1 MKDVRYALSAL
12 IKGALSALCFLLIA
26 AFVFRIFGIKTEFRW
41 TAGDSDKNI
50 ISVAGDGSGNT
61 DINIADKNIRI
72 KKSDIESF
80 ADRLAELLK

>member
-12 IKGALSALCFLLIA
+12 IKGALSALCFLLA
-26 AFVFRIFGIKTEFRW
+26 AAVVLWIFGIKTEFRW
-41 TAGDSDKNI
+41 TAGDPDKNI

-72 KKSDIESF
+72 KQSYIESF
-80 ADRLAELLK
+80 TDRLAELLK